1 MRRAGSLTLQ
11 PHNLDQAFKM
21 QQQGKMSS
29 DSLSGKG
36 KNKICVS
43 LPSFPLLVIT
53 IHPVSSPYFSV
64 RILVSVCVILCFVCM
79 PMSASVVLKEVITM
93 MIVTVNYIVCVY
105 VLYFFSIW
113 QC

>member
-1 MRRAGSLTLQ
+1 
-11 PHNLDQAFKM
+11 
-21 QQQGKMSS
+21 MSS

-64 RILVSVCVILCFVCM
+64 RILVSVCVILCFVCK
-79 PMSASVVLKEVITM
+79 PLSASVALKEVITM
-93 MIVTVNYIVCVY
+93 VIVIVNYIVCVY
-105 VLYFFSIW
+105 VLYFFHMAVLKEYIKVELLVLL
-113 QC
+113 

>member
-1 MRRAGSLTLQ
+1 
-11 PHNLDQAFKM
+11 
-21 QQQGKMSS
+21 MSS

-53 IHPVSSPYFSV
+53 VSSPYFSV

-79 PMSASVVLKEVITM
+79 PMSASVVLKEVITIV
-93 MIVTVNYIVCVY
+93 IVTVNYIVCVY
-105 VLYFFSIW
+105 VLYFFHMAVLKEYIKVELLVLL
-113 QC
+113 

>member
-1 MRRAGSLTLQ
+1 
-11 PHNLDQAFKM
+11 
-21 QQQGKMSS
+21 MSS

-64 RILVSVCVILCFVCM
+64 RILVSVCVILCFVCK
-79 PMSASVVLKEVITM
+79 PMSASVALKEVITM
-93 MIVTVNYIVCVY
+93 VIVNYIVCVY
-105 VLYFFSIW
+105 VLYFFHMAVLKEYIKVELLVLL
-113 QC
+113 

>member
-1 MRRAGSLTLQ
+1 
-11 PHNLDQAFKM
+11 
-21 QQQGKMSS
+21 MSS

-64 RILVSVCVILCFVCM
+64 RILCFVCK
-79 PMSASVVLKEVITM
+79 PMSASVALKEVITM
-93 MIVTVNYIVCVY
+93 VIVIVNYIVCVY
-105 VLYFFSIW
+105 VLYFFHMAVLKEYIKVELLVLL
-113 QC
+113 